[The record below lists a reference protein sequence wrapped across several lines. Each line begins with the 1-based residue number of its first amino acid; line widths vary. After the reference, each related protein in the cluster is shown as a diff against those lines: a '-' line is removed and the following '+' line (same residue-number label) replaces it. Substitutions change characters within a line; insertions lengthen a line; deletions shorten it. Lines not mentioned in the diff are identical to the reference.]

1 MYNKTEIIKD
11 LDRIIGYIES
21 TGELDKKDRELITSE
36 TVDNI
41 RNYLNKGWIDIR
53 KSTDSEDGREEA
65 EPVIEWSDGGEYFY
79 DLNGERYIDCLGG
92 YGVFT
97 PGHRN
102 PEITKYVKLQL
113 SRLGLHSQELLEPLR
128 AYLAKTFEL
137 ITPGDLQYAFFT
149 NGGAEA
155 IEMSLKL
162 ARLYT
167 GKKWYISTLNAFHG
181 KSNGA
186 LSATG
191 KGFTRKAFLPMVQQ
205 TFHVEYG
212 NAEET
217 RTAIRNLTHVGEEV
231 AAVIV
236 EPIQGEGGVIIPP
249 KGYLKELREI
259 CDEYGALLIFD
270 EIQTGMGRTGTLW
283 RCEAEGVV
291 PDILAFGKAI
301 GGGII
306 PMTGIVAKP
315 KLWTQ
320 PLIENPNLLGS
331 PTFGGNPVA
340 CSAALATIKY
350 TLENDIPGMCKK
362 KGETILKELKK
373 LKLDFPKV
381 LKDVRGAGLL
391 IAMEFD
397 DSKIGYYVAKKLF
410 ENKILTAGTEINAK
424 VIRIEPPAC
433 ISYESIGILLNTL
446 KGVLQETEIE
456 FKLADFAAAAIE

>member
-1 MYNKTEIIKD
+1 MYNKTEVIED
-11 LDRIIGYIES
+11 LDRIIGYIKNDGILPKEDR
-21 TGELDKKDRELITSE
+21 DKITDE
-36 TVDNI
+36 TIHNI
-41 RNYLNKGWIDIR
+41 SKYLNKGWIEIR
-53 KSTDSEDGREEA
+53 KSTDSNQEGKVING
-65 EPVIEWSDGGEYFY
+65 VIEWSDGGEYFY
-79 DLNGERYIDCLGG
+79 DINGERYIDCLGG

-102 PEITKYVKLQL
+102 PEITKYVKMQL
-113 SRLGLHSQELLEPLR
+113 ARLGLHSQELLEPLR
-128 AYLAKTFEL
+128 AYLAKTFEM
-137 ITPGDLQYAFFT
+137 ITPGDLQYSFFT

-155 IEMSLKL
+155 VEMALKL

-191 KGFTRKAFLPMVQQ
+191 KAFTRKAFLPMIQQ
-205 TFHVEYG
+205 TYHVEYG
-212 NAEET
+212 DAEQV

-236 EPIQGEGGVIIPP
+236 EPIQGEGGVIVPP
-249 KGYLKELREI
+249 KGYLKELRKI
-259 CDEYGALLIFD
+259 CDEYGVVLIFD

-291 PDILAFGKAI
+291 PDILTFGKAV

-306 PMTGIVAKP
+306 PITGIVARP
-315 KLWTQ
+315 YLWTKQ
-320 PLIENPNLLGS
+320 LIENPNLLGS

-350 TLENDIPGMCKK
+350 ILENDIPSVCKK
-362 KGETILKELKK
+362 KGEIILKELKK
-373 LKLDFPKV
+373 LKLDYPNI

-391 IAMEFD
+391 IAMEFG
-397 DSKIGYYVAKKLF
+397 DSKIGYYVARKLF

-424 VIRIEPPAC
+424 TVRIEPPAC
-433 ISYESIGILLNTL
+433 ISYESIDVLLKTL
-446 KGVLQETEIE
+446 PVVFEEAEKNFNL
-456 FKLADFAAAAIE
+456 KLCTI